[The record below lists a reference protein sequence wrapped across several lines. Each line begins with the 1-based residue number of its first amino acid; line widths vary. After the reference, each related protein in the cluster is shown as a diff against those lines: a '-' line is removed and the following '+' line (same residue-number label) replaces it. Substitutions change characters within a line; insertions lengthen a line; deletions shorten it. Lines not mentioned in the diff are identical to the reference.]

1 MVDELKL
8 LSNDLR
14 SLSISEQEV
23 VLPFDASIKAIEHW
37 RAQGIAMLGWEGWIQ
52 YPDGRTG
59 HSVNFQGTIS
69 IERRADESW
78 AAYVQRSA
86 DFCITTIKE
95 AHEEWSRQPE
105 VVGATLYY
113 CLTAT
118 SA

>member
-1 MVDELKL
+1 M
-8 LSNDLR
+8 
-14 SLSISEQEV
+14 SIQRG
-23 VLPFDASIKAIEHW
+23 A
-37 RAQGIAMLGWEGWIQ
+37 G
-52 YPDGRTG
+52 
-59 HSVNFQGTIS
+59 
-69 IERRADESW
+69 ESW

-95 AHEEWSRQPE
+95 THEEWSRQPE